1 MVKIK
6 ELEEHFGKSFDEILK
21 DNSVVFIANNS
32 ASAYSNYYTN
42 EILLYGGDKE
52 QKQEIKEYLYR
63 IKDDFINWLDKEC
76 NSDELLN
83 YEIDYYKRH
92 FKLEDG
98 KIYFLNDY
106 I

>member
-6 ELEEHFGKSFDEILK
+6 ELEEHFGKSFDELLK
-21 DNSVVFIANNS
+21 DNSIVYIADNS
-32 ASAYSNYYTN
+32 INAYNNYYTD
-42 EILLYGGDKE
+42 EILLYCNNKE
-52 QKQEIKEYLYR
+52 QKDEMKQYLYN
-63 IKDDFINWLDKEC
+63 IKDSFVNWLDKEC

-92 FKLEDG
+92 FKLENG